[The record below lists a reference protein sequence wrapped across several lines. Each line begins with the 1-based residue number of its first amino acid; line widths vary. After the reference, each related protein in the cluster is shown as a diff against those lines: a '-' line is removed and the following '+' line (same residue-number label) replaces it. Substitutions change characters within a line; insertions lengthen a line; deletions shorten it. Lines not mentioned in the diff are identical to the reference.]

1 MAQPIAFVLLDRH
14 VVPDMNAVAAAI
26 RARHPDVPVEVAA
39 AGEAGQAAGSP
50 LISCAG
56 QMVVVMSIPAALPR
70 DEGVLDTASRTWPQ
84 AKATFAR
91 HRAHLIVSTLGASE
105 NRLPVVRAMT
115 AVIGAIMATVP
126 VRTGVLWSRVAVSA
140 EHWLQMSPAAFAPY
154 PSFPFMLWV
163 GIYPFRDGALIG
175 AVTYGLASFVGR
187 EIELEGNGADLSN
200 IIDKVAGLT
209 AYLIE
214 RGEVIP
220 DGHTFGGSETER
232 LALRHATSRRFA
244 NLPVLLATCPAA

>member
-115 AVIGAIMATVP
+115 FLQSAGSADDAAAWPAFPPRAKPHQPLNSCAQHAV
-126 VRTGVLWSRVAVSA
+126 
-140 EHWLQMSPAAFAPY
+140 
-154 PSFPFMLWV
+154 
-163 GIYPFRDGALIG
+163 
-175 AVTYGLASFVGR
+175 
-187 EIELEGNGADLSN
+187 
-200 IIDKVAGLT
+200 
-209 AYLIE
+209 
-214 RGEVIP
+214 
-220 DGHTFGGSETER
+220 
-232 LALRHATSRRFA
+232 
-244 NLPVLLATCPAA
+244 